1 MRKTNYFKILGALII
16 LGAILFVSCK
26 EVTRPQVTLS
36 ANDDYAIVISEK
48 ASHVDSTAA
57 QELGFFLQQIF
68 GHEYNIIADGDYH
81 GNHAI
86 SIGRNGLSESL
97 YQQYDNEIK
106 DDGFLLLTKDES
118 LYLIGNE
125 GKSVLYA
132 AYHLLEKYLGC
143 TYTCQDHIHFD
154 ALPDEVGLSIHDL
167 QNPSFRYRETLHLI
181 PNIDQRYADW
191 HKLHN
196 RNDFYKEWGLFVHT
210 FQRLIP
216 VDTYFDKHPEW
227 FSFNNGRRVRDGQ
240 LCLSNPEVLEEL
252 CKNLEIMMKAEPEKQ
267 IWSVSQND
275 IESSCTCPD
284 CRRLDS
290 IYGGP
295 SGTMLY
301 FVNQVAARF
310 PDKIISTLA
319 YQHTRRPPQGIKP
332 ADNVNI
338 MFCSIECQRQIP
350 IADNQADASFMRDM
364 EGWCALTDNI
374 FLWDYVVQFRNFMDP
389 FPNLHVIGPN
399 LKTFQEFDIP
409 MMFEQGSNQ
418 NITEN
423 YEWRTFLIA
432 HLMWNVNTDTDSLRN
447 RFMDAHYGPNRA
459 PYIKQY
465 LDTMQQALLDS
476 KQVLNIYGYPI
487 NAKNGYLAPDKI
499 KFYQTLFENAWK
511 TAPCENISEK
521 ERTEYDNRL
530 RLLELSLDFAI
541 LDLSMSELAPELS
554 YFTYDEKGNRV
565 VNPEMLAKADRFVAD
580 CDRLG
585 VKRLDEAKATPIQL
599 RQNID
604 NYISKSIQP
613 DIARGKTVT
622 CSTEWSNIYDVGGPK
637 ALTDGKMGIMNY
649 NYNWLGFQG
658 NDMDVV
664 IDLDSIQ
671 AVNLVSIDFLLY
683 PLSWIFIPKRVICYL
698 SNDGENWNEVGSKT
712 YQNPTYLLECKIE
725 NFSFTNLHGQA
736 RYVRVKAESLLTN
749 PEWHRGVGQLCW
761 IFCDEVIVR

>member
-1 MRKTNYFKILGALII
+1 MRKTKYFKILGTLIT
-16 LGAILFVSCK
+16 LVAFLFVSCK
-26 EVTRPQVTLS
+26 EATRSQVTLS
-36 ANDDYAIVISEK
+36 ANDDYTIVISEM

-57 QELGFFLQQIF
+57 KELSFFLQRIF
-68 GHEYNIIADGDYH
+68 GHEYNIITDGDYQ
-81 GNHAI
+81 GNHAV
-86 SIGRNGLSESL
+86 SIGWNRLSESL
-97 YQQYDNEIK
+97 YQQYDSEIK
-106 DDGFLLLTKDES
+106 DDGFLLLTKDEN

-154 ALPDEVGLSIHDL
+154 ALPDEVRLSIHDL

-196 RNDFYKEWGLFVHT
+196 RNDFYKDWGLFVHT

-216 VDTYFDKHPEW
+216 VDTYFDEHPEW
-227 FSFNNGRRVRDGQ
+227 FSFIHGQRVRDGQ

-275 IESSCTCPD
+275 NESPCTCPD

-310 PDKIISTLA
+310 PDKTISTLA

-364 EGWCALTDNI
+364 EGWRALTDNI

-399 LKTFQEFDIP
+399 LKTFHEFDIP

-432 HLMWNVNTDTDSLRN
+432 HLMWDVNTDTDSLRN

-459 PYIKQY
+459 PFIKQY

-511 TAPCENISEK
+511 TVPCENISEK
-521 ERTEYDNRL
+521 NRTEYDDRL

-580 CDRLG
+580 CERLG
-585 VKRLDEAKATPIQL
+585 VKRLDEAKATPLQL

-613 DIARGKTVT
+613 DIARGKKVT

-671 AVNLVSIDFLLY
+671 AVNVVSIDFLLY
-683 PLSWIFIPKRVICYL
+683 PLAWIFIPKRVTCYL
-698 SNDGENWNEVGSKT
+698 SNDGENWKEVGSKT
-712 YQNPTYLLECKIE
+712 YQNPTYLLEYKIE
-725 NFSFTNLHGQA
+725 NFVFTNLRGQA

-749 PEWHRGVGQLCW
+749 PEWHRGVGQSCW